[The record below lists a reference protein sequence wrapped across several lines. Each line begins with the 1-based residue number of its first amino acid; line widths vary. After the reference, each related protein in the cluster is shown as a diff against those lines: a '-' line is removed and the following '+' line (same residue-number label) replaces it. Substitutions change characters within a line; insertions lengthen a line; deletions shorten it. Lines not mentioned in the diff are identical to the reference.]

1 MLYKTI
7 KRCIERENYNSIEEM
22 SERVSLLYANGQLTE
37 DQYIELI
44 WMLNE
49 KGGEEECYYLSA

>member
-1 MLYKTI
+1 MLYKTN

-49 KGGEEECYYLSA
+49 KGGEE

>member
-1 MLYKTI
+1 MLYKTL

-22 SERVSLLYANGQLTE
+22 SERVSLIYANQQLTE

-44 WMLNE
+44 WMLNA
-49 KGGEEECYYLSA
+49 KGGDK

>member
-1 MLYKTI
+1 MLYKTL

-22 SERVSLLYANGQLTE
+22 MERVSLIYANSQITE

-49 KGGEEECYYLSA
+49 KGGDK